1 MPTIRRNDPAEWLR
15 LALDGLDT
23 QIAELREMRAK
34 LAAMI
39 DQPSADPG
47 VKVATSRNRRK
58 LSAAARA
65 KISAAQKSRWAK
77 ERKGKAEK
85 QKPNAAAKTA
95 RAKAKPIEPA
105 PARTKVKKSTAEKD
119 KPTKNNLAKKT
130 LTLQGKE
137 IGKPKTPKP
146 DVNTPA
152 GIVEQMAL
160 AGARFRITRGGS
172 LIIGNLGSLP
182 PAVQRMF
189 LDHPNPHLL
198 TAAARRYLVSG
209 AQSSEE

>member
-34 LAAMI
+34 LAAVI

-47 VKVATSRNRRK
+47 VKVATVRNRRK

-105 PARTKVKKSTAEKD
+105 PARTKVKKSTAEND
-119 KPTKNNLAKKT
+119 KPTKNNLTKKT